1 MHFIFGVGSVS
12 LQHDNSSNDPFNWSY
27 LFGAVAVLLA
37 LPLMHVI
44 LGWLVFY
51 L

>member
-1 MHFIFGVGSVS
+1 M
-12 LQHDNSSNDPFNWSY
+12 QDDDSSYDPFNWGY
-27 LFGAVAVLLA
+27 LIAALGVLLA